1 MLFKLFKYKE
11 TRDKILFTLFCIII
25 FRVGS
30 HLPVPGVNPEVL
42 KFGEEGGLLNIFN
55 TFAGGALQQYSI
67 FAMGIM
73 PYISA
78 SIIMQLLQMDIVP
91 TFTEWGKQGDFGQKN
106 IQQFTRMLAMSLA
119 FVQSIMLSIGFN
131 RVYTGLIINP
141 STFSIIGIALVLT
154 AGTAFL
160 MWLSDQITQYG
171 IGNGISIIILT
182 GIVSRLPVEFM
193 QVYESQIGG
202 AENKTIAILY
212 LVIVLIVALL
222 LIALVVFVQ
231 EGIRKIPVQY
241 SQVVKGKKLIDSR
254 ATFLPIKA
262 NAAGIIPV
270 IFAVTFL
277 QLPNIIGMA
286 FQDNLTVQRVMNYL
300 SMTHPFGMVIYSL
313 LIIGFCYFY
322 VLIQVNPEKIADKLN
337 KQGSFIPGIRPGN
350 NTEKYIKR
358 VLYRLTFVSSIF
370 MVVISIF
377 PTVAGMIFKLPQSIQ
392 IGGTSLIITVSV
404 VLETVKQL
412 ITMVNERRYRGFY

>member
-42 KFGEEGGLLNIFN
+42 KFGEQGGLFNIFN

-91 TFTEWGKQGDFGQKN
+91 TFTEWGKQGDFGQKK

-193 QVYESQIGG
+193 QVYESQIAG
-202 AENKTIAILY
+202 AENKTIAMLY
-212 LVIVLIVALL
+212 VVIVLIVALL

-277 QLPNIIGMA
+277 QLPFRIVKRFLIKSN
-286 FQDNLTVQRVMNYL
+286 Q
-300 SMTHPFGMVIYSL
+300 IY
-313 LIIGFCYFY
+313 
-322 VLIQVNPEKIADKLN
+322 
-337 KQGSFIPGIRPGN
+337 
-350 NTEKYIKR
+350 
-358 VLYRLTFVSSIF
+358 
-370 MVVISIF
+370 
-377 PTVAGMIFKLPQSIQ
+377 
-392 IGGTSLIITVSV
+392 
-404 VLETVKQL
+404 
-412 ITMVNERRYRGFY
+412 